1 MTYCLCRKCRT
12 TNLIL
17 QCSKL
22 IFEHSNNYKRKRGKK
37 MLELEH
43 RLNKL
48 KEEKGLTAKELAEAS
63 GVPLPTV
70 NRILSGQT
78 PDPCYSTV
86 CRLLDVLGASNDDK
100 KTFEE
105 SSNVEHYKSMIA
117 LYERGLAQRNKWIK
131 LLAGIFI
138 GIVAVIVIVLVVDV
152 LNPNMG
158 FVRY

>member
-1 MTYCLCRKCRT
+1 
-12 TNLIL
+12 
-17 QCSKL
+17 
-22 IFEHSNNYKRKRGKK
+22 

-43 RLNKL
+43 ELNKL

-100 KTFEE
+100 NALLSE
-105 SSNVEHYKSMIA
+105 NVDNERYKELIA

-131 LLAGIFI
+131 LLAGVFI
-138 GIVAVIVIVLVVDV
+138 GIVAVIVIVLVVAV

>member
-1 MTYCLCRKCRT
+1 
-12 TNLIL
+12 
-17 QCSKL
+17 
-22 IFEHSNNYKRKRGKK
+22 

-43 RLNKL
+43 ELNKL

-86 CRLLDVLGASNDDK
+86 CKLLDVLGATDDDK
-100 KTFEE
+100 KALLSENADNE
-105 SSNVEHYKSMIA
+105 RYKELIA

-131 LLAGIFI
+131 LLAGVFI
-138 GIVAVIVIVLVVDV
+138 GIVAVVVFVLIIDI
-152 LNPNMG
+152 LNPNLG
-158 FVRY
+158 YVRY

>member
-1 MTYCLCRKCRT
+1 
-12 TNLIL
+12 
-17 QCSKL
+17 
-22 IFEHSNNYKRKRGKK
+22 

-138 GIVAVIVIVLVVDV
+138 GIVAVIFIVLVVDV

>member
-1 MTYCLCRKCRT
+1 
-12 TNLIL
+12 
-17 QCSKL
+17 
-22 IFEHSNNYKRKRGKK
+22 

-43 RLNKL
+43 ELNKL

-78 PDPCYSTV
+78 PDPGYSTV
-86 CRLLDVLGASNDDK
+86 CKLLDVLGATDDDK
-100 KTFEE
+100 KQVFSENTDT
-105 SSNVEHYKSMIA
+105 EHYKAMIA

-131 LLAGIFI
+131 LLAGVLL
-138 GIVAVIVIVLVVDV
+138 GIIAVIIIVLVIDI

-158 FVRY
+158 YVRY

>member
-1 MTYCLCRKCRT
+1 
-12 TNLIL
+12 
-17 QCSKL
+17 
-22 IFEHSNNYKRKRGKK
+22 
-37 MLELEH
+37 MLELKHE
-43 RLNKL
+43 LNKL

-86 CRLLDVLGASNDDK
+86 CKLLDVLGTNDK
-100 KTFEE
+100 KMFEE
-105 SSNVEHYKSMIA
+105 RSSVEHYKSMIA

-131 LLAGIFI
+131 LLAGVFI
-138 GIVAVIVIVLVVDV
+138 GILAVIVIVLVVDV

>member
-1 MTYCLCRKCRT
+1 
-12 TNLIL
+12 
-17 QCSKL
+17 
-22 IFEHSNNYKRKRGKK
+22 

-48 KEEKGLTAKELAEAS
+48 KEEKGLTSKELAEAS

-78 PDPCYSTV
+78 PDPGYSTV
-86 CRLLDVLGASNDDK
+86 CRLLDVLGATDDDK

-105 SSNVEHYKSMIA
+105 SSNVEQYKSMIA

-131 LLAGIFI
+131 LLAGVFI
-138 GIVAVIVIVLVVDV
+138 GIVAVVVVVLVVDI

>member
-1 MTYCLCRKCRT
+1 
-12 TNLIL
+12 
-17 QCSKL
+17 
-22 IFEHSNNYKRKRGKK
+22 

-43 RLNKL
+43 ELNKL

-86 CRLLDVLGASNDDK
+86 CKLLDVLGATDDDK
-100 KTFEE
+100 KQVFSENTDT
-105 SSNVEHYKSMIA
+105 EHYKAMIA

-131 LLAGIFI
+131 LLAGVLL
-138 GIVAVIVIVLVVDV
+138 GIIAVIIIVLVIDI

-158 FVRY
+158 YVRY